1 MGQKINNVG
10 AMLNNPKTRNIYL
23 MGVGV
28 SILAIVAGVIY
39 ATSGSKAEKEVGGA
53 NVVALP
59 NVEAVPAT
67 SDSTRYNKLVE
78 EKNIKEADKAIE
90 NGNTFVPV
98 PVNKNAYSTE
108 SPIDLLE
115 NQKKKNQEEQEVD
128 KPAEFVP
135 PVVELPPEPVQ
146 APVVLPPP
154 PVAKAPVA
162 APVVIA
168 PPKPRVKY
176 GTDEDY
182 LLITTLAG
190 ISGAKE
196 PYSEFNFKGQQMREN
211 NSSANQQMMAQQ
223 SQSNMQMGQ
232 ASQGQLIAKAG
243 TILNAIIETGINSDE
258 PSPVL
263 AKIVSGELS
272 GTRLIGK
279 INLTGEKVLV
289 SFTTASIPS
298 LQKSVSVN
306 AIAVD
311 PRTSRT
317 SLASDVD
324 NHYFLRYGV
333 MLGAA
338 FLGGYADALKES
350 NQTCTT
356 SALGTTTCTST
367 NGLSSKQ
374 ITQQAL
380 GTMGKDLANET
391 KQKVAQLKPTITVD
405 QGMAVGLLIMEDWYL
420 PQNSQGLQ
428 N

>member
-1 MGQKINNVG
+1 MGQKMNNVG

-28 SILAIVAGVIY
+28 AILAIVAGVIY
-39 ATSGSKAEKEVGGA
+39 TTTGNKAKKEVAGA
-53 NVVALP
+53 KVVALP

-78 EKNIKEADKAIE
+78 EKNTKEADKAME
-90 NGNTFVPV
+90 SGNTFIPV

-115 NQKKKNQEEQEVD
+115 SQGKKNQVEKEVD

-135 PVVELPPEPVQ
+135 PVVELPPEPVKQ
-146 APVVLPPP
+146 PVALPPP
-154 PVAKAPVA
+154 VVQAPIA
-162 APVVIA
+162 QPVVIA
-168 PPKPRVKY
+168 PPKPKVKY

-190 ISGAKE
+190 ISGSKE
-196 PYSEFNFKGQQMREN
+196 PYSEFNFKGQQMRES
-211 NSSANQQMMAQQ
+211 NSNANQQMTAQQ
-223 SQSNMQMGQ
+223 SQPNMQMGQ

-243 TILNAIIETGINSDE
+243 TILNAIVETGINSDE

-272 GTRLIGK
+272 GTRLIGR

-289 SFTTASIPS
+289 SFSTASIPS

-311 PRTSRT
+311 PKTSRT

-338 FLGGYADALKES
+338 FLGGYADALKEQ

-356 SALGTTTCTST
+356 SALGTTTCTAT
-367 NGLSSKQ
+367 NGSSNKQ
-374 ITQQAL
+374 ITQQAVGAL
-380 GTMGKDLANET
+380 GKELANET

-405 QGMAVGLLIMEDWYL
+405 QGMAIGLLIMEDWYL
-420 PQNSQGLQ
+420 PQNSQNSQ